1 MAKSILKDLK
11 VSKKL
16 AESNLN
22 IEYFFL
28 KIQKLIKMTKSQ
40 KLDLADFSF
49 SQIDSTSLTK
59 KNYFRLSPDS
69 IKTLRS
75 HEQNF
80 D

>member
-59 KNYFRLSPDS
+59 KNIY
-69 IKTLRS
+69 I
-75 HEQNF
+75 F